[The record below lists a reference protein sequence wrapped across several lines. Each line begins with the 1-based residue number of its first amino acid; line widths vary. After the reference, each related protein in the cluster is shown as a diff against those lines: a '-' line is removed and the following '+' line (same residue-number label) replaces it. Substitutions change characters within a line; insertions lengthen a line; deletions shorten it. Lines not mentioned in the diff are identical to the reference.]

1 MSQPPNTVRYF
12 IEPAAEDPHARYP
25 CGTCQR
31 VVGVR
36 NKAIQCE
43 VCNYWNHIGC
53 DGISPY
59 DYEKLKKLPQV
70 ERDKIIHFCKR
81 CMEDALPFQKLSDDE
96 FITSIIKNIVYQED
110 LNLRIC
116 PPNGLKRLFT
126 DFSNHNE
133 DEPVTINCDYY
144 DTSSKIP
151 NLKGP
156 NLSMFHM
163 NIASLGLHK
172 EELEAALSLLEVDFD
187 IIAITETKII
197 KDINPIYD
205 VKLKGYDEPYHIPT
219 ESFKGGAMIYVK
231 EGIEVK
237 RRPDLESKM
246 YESGKLE
253 TVFLEI
259 MNTNKKNIIF
269 GCVYRHPSMDI
280 NSFNEKYLNNTIAKL
295 TEEKKIC
302 YLAGDFNIDL
312 LKSDTDDH
320 TKDFL
325 THLHLIFLYLILL
338 SLLELPIDPKLL

>member
-1 MSQPPNTVRYF
+1 MSQPPNTLRYF
-12 IEPAAEDPHARYP
+12 TEPAADDPHARYP

-31 VVGVR
+31 VVGER

-70 ERDKIIHFCKR
+70 ERDKIIHYCKR

-110 LNLRIC
+110 LNLRIR

-144 DTSSKIP
+144 DTTSKIP
-151 NLKGP
+151 NRKGP

-172 EELEAALSLLEVDFD
+172 EELEAALALLEVDFD

-197 KDINPIYD
+197 KDINPISRG
-205 VKLKGYDEPYHIPT
+205 VL
-219 ESFKGGAMIYVK
+219 
-231 EGIEVK
+231 
-237 RRPDLESKM
+237 
-246 YESGKLE
+246 
-253 TVFLEI
+253 
-259 MNTNKKNIIF
+259 
-269 GCVYRHPSMDI
+269 
-280 NSFNEKYLNNTIAKL
+280 
-295 TEEKKIC
+295 
-302 YLAGDFNIDL
+302 
-312 LKSDTDDH
+312 
-320 TKDFL
+320 
-325 THLHLIFLYLILL
+325 
-338 SLLELPIDPKLL
+338 